1 MKKFLRMALMCA
13 VFVSPF
19 VAHAE
24 DTYLKLGVGQSGYDL
39 RDTGN
44 THQTGYF
51 LAGGMAIDKNVDV
64 EIGYIDFG
72 KGTFSSE
79 VTNTDVKVKSFYIA
93 GIGKYWVNDAFNV
106 YGKLGI
112 AHLKS
117 EANINSKLVSE
128 PTQTETET
136 ETKVLYGVGAS
147 YHFTKELS
155 GSLEYAKYR
164 SNVDMFSAGVRY
176 SF

>member
-13 VFVSPF
+13 VFASPL
-19 VAHAE
+19 AAQSE
-24 DTYLKLGVGQSGYDL
+24 ETYLKVGIGQSGYDYVSG
-39 RDTGN
+39 RT
-44 THQTGYF
+44 TQTGYF

-72 KGTFSSE
+72 KDKFS
-79 VTNTDVKVKSFYIA
+79 VGNVNAYFKVKSLYAA
-93 GIGKYWVNDAFNV
+93 GIGKYWVNDAFNI

-117 EANINSKLVSE
+117 EDNSDNPVSVS
-128 PTQTETET
+128 
-136 ETKVLYGVGAS
+136 ETKVLYGVGTS

-155 GSLEYAKYR
+155 GSLEYAKYA
-164 SNVDMFSAGVRY
+164 SSIDMFSAGVRY